1 MQFTSMERLQND
13 SSMRSN
19 PLLKE
24 CGTLRPNLEKSNP
37 AFGYAGCLIFL
48 TPFIII
54 EISEIIIVAVKHDR
68 RDPGYW
74 LRLCLFG
81 DRVFAHWFAN
91 EQGGR
96 GKSGG
101 SATELLWSAATL
113 FYEALNDVIGS
124 LDHLEG
130 LPHETQK

>member
-1 MQFTSMERLQND
+1 M
-13 SSMRSN
+13 
-19 PLLKE
+19 
-24 CGTLRPNLEKSNP
+24 
-37 AFGYAGCLIFL
+37 
-48 TPFIII
+48 
-54 EISEIIIVAVKHDR
+54 KHDR

-130 LPHETQK
+130 LPHERKNKAPDEGVAQTARQIEYRLSSLYKGVTKDVYRGAWKTMLSVLVGLQERSFGTG